1 MHLLLSPHFRKILK
15 PLRFGASVFGVALL
29 IAVSGCRSDEGRSAL
44 NEEEEPGFKRARQL
58 LREGRKE
65 EALQDFLRLI
75 QHRAEAPESHMEAAQ
90 LYLHDFKQPLKAY
103 YHFDRFLELKPHSS
117 NANLVRGQ
125 LQAARREFIRTLP
138 GNTMSGQLDRIELAG
153 QVESLVAEND
163 TLKRQLQVV
172 QAELEHAR
180 RAPPPVAAQPQPL
193 VQESSWTT
201 PRNNSTPS
209 AAPVS
214 RETGSTANAQAPVDR
229 PETVQPA
236 PTARGRLYEV
246 ERGDTLSNISRK
258 VYGHPRGWE
267 KIYQAN
273 RDQLPNQNSLRPGQL
288 LKIPPE

>member
-1 MHLLLSPHFRKILK
+1 MGIALL
-15 PLRFGASVFGVALL
+15 VAL
-29 IAVSGCRSDEGRSAL
+29 SGCRSDEGRSSL
-44 NEEEEPGFKRARQL
+44 SEEEEPGFKRARQL

-65 EALQDFLRLI
+65 EALQDFLRLV
-75 QHRAEAPESHMEAAQ
+75 QHRAEAPESHLEAAQ

-138 GNTMSGQLDRIELAG
+138 GNTMSGQLDKIELAG

-180 RAPPPVAAQPQPL
+180 RTSAPVTVTTSTQQPLFRDSGASAQPQN
-193 VQESSWTT
+193 TRNTGT
-201 PRNNSTPS
+201 PSTPQENV
-209 AAPVS
+209 PV
-214 RETGSTANAQAPVDR
+214 GNAQTPVER
-229 PETVQPA
+229 PPVQPVPA
-236 PTARGRLYEV
+236 GRERFYEV
-246 ERGDTLSNISRK
+246 VRGDTLSNISRK
-258 VYGHPRGWE
+258 VYGHARGWE

-288 LKIPPE
+288 LRIPPE